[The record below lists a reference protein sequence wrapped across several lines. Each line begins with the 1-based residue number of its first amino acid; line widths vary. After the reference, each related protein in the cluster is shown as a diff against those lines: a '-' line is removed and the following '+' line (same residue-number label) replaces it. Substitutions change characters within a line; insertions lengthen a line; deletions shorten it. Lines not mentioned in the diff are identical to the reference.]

1 MAPTVFWGQGLAR
14 GAEMVRQT
22 AFSSALI
29 LMGDWCGPLYRTVTA
44 MMENR
49 GAEQEVTLL

>member
-1 MAPTVFWGQGLAR
+1 MVFWGQGLAR

-22 AFSSALI
+22 AFSCALV
-29 LMGDWCGPLYRTVTA
+29 LMGDWCGPFYRTVTA